1 MEKFQNGTNI
11 QVGYFALISCL
22 FNYYSRL
29 QSVRG
34 SMNLGAED

>member
-22 FNYYSRL
+22 FNYSRL